1 MNKGVC
7 VVVCVCVYVCW
18 ERGVDLDALITTS
31 FIITA
36 FKVVRQRQTVCL

>member
-1 MNKGVC
+1 MGGGDKGVC
-7 VVVCVCVYVCW
+7 VSVCAW